1 MNTETSRCFPFDCA
15 PEAIS
20 VAPGCDPIIMPR
32 RTPGREAS
40 GAPKIFGKIE
50 ILLLEYLF
58 GLCCALFPTIEKYL
72 VMFAWGWVRRLTTT
86 KIMAIEVE
94 ILGCKCW
101 DYSGGICPIILVM
114 SYLKIAHG
122 MRRLNSLEKLVC
134 LISSSQN

>member
-1 MNTETSRCFPFDCA
+1 ML
-15 PEAIS
+15 
-20 VAPGCDPIIMPR
+20 R

-72 VMFAWGWVRRLTTT
+72 VMFAWEWVRRLTTT

-94 ILGCKCW
+94 ILGTAGPDPPSDKRAW
-101 DYSGGICPIILVM
+101 VVTKPQV
-114 SYLKIAHG
+114 
-122 MRRLNSLEKLVC
+122 RP
-134 LISSSQN
+134 

>member
-1 MNTETSRCFPFDCA
+1 MFPLMNTETYRCFPFDCA

-94 ILGCKCW
+94 ILGTAGPDPPSDKRVW
-101 DYSGGICPIILVM
+101 VVTKPRV
-114 SYLKIAHG
+114 
-122 MRRLNSLEKLVC
+122 RP
-134 LISSSQN
+134 